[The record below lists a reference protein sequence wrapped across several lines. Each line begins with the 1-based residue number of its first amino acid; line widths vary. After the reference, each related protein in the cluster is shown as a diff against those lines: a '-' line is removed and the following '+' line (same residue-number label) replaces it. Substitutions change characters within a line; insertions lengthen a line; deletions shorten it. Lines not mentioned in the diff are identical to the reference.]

1 MVSGPVPGTPRPR
14 YQASAMLTAVQLDP
28 LQDDLK
34 IFWELDAMGIKDVSE
49 TDFTPEEKYAVQ
61 QFEESVSFDGER

>member
-1 MVSGPVPGTPRPR
+1 
-14 YQASAMLTAVQLDP
+14 MLTAVQLDP

-34 IFWELDAMGIKDVSE
+34 IFWELDAMAIKYVSE